1 MSSGDEAEHG
11 RKALSSGRVRS
22 LKEQFNLS
30 WPALANLIGVDAASL
45 KMWIDGTREP
55 SHASAKK
62 VGAWMLQADYAQ
74 QGVALRADGITPEDL
89 VSLSM
94 AAQYLGMSYA
104 TVLQKCQARE
114 LTCVDLG
121 ALGVYILKTDLPNLK
136 ESA

>member
-1 MSSGDEAEHG
+1 MPSGDEATTG
-11 RKALSSGRVRS
+11 REAITSGRVQS

-30 WPALANLIGVDAASL
+30 WPVMANLIGVDAASL
-45 KMWIDGTREP
+45 KMWVDGTREP

-62 VGAWMLQADYAQ
+62 LGAWYLSVQDTYKQICMDYEAD
-74 QGVALRADGITPEDL
+74 EM
-89 VSLSM
+89 VSLSQ

-121 ALGVYILKTDLPNLK
+121 ALGIYILKSDLPSLK

>member
-1 MSSGDEAEHG
+1 MTDPGDEATEG
-11 RKALSSGRVRS
+11 RRAITSGRISS
-22 LKEQFNLS
+22 LRDQFNLS
-30 WPALANLIGVDAASL
+30 WPVMANLIGVDAASL
-45 KMWIDGTREP
+45 KMWVDGTREP

-62 VGAWMLQADYAQ
+62 LGAWYLSVQDTYKQICMDYEAD
-74 QGVALRADGITPEDL
+74 EM
-89 VSLSM
+89 VSLSQ

-121 ALGVYILKTDLPNLK
+121 ALGIYILKSDLPSLK

>member
-1 MSSGDEAEHG
+1 MPSGDEATTG
-11 RKALSSGRVRS
+11 REAIAGGHVRS
-22 LKEQFNLS
+22 LREQFNLS
-30 WPALANLIGVDAASL
+30 WPVMANLIGVDAASL
-45 KMWIDGTREP
+45 KMWVDGTREP

-62 VGAWMLQADYAQ
+62 LGAWYLSVQDTYGQICMDYEAN
-74 QGVALRADGITPEDL
+74 DM
-89 VSLSM
+89 VSLSQ

-121 ALGVYILKTDLPNLK
+121 ALGVFILRSDLPSLK

>member
-1 MSSGDEAEHG
+1 MSPGDEAARG
-11 RKALSSGRVRS
+11 REALTNGRVRS

-30 WPALANLIGVDAASL
+30 WPAVANLIGVDAASL

-55 SHASAKK
+55 SHASARK
-62 VGAWMLQADYAQ
+62 VGAWILQADYAQ
-74 QGVALRADGITPEDL
+74 RGVVLRADGVTPEDL

-104 TVLQKCQARE
+104 TVLQKCQDRE

-121 ALGVYILKTDLPNLK
+121 ALGVYILKRDLPSLK
-136 ESA
+136 ELA